1 MPSMEKLGSDDMNVG
16 MCISDK
22 KNTVKWLEKLER
34 HHHNATWLPSLG
46 FNNRSS
52 RKANTLVAMCAQLQ
66 LHLEL

>member
-1 MPSMEKLGSDDMNVG
+1 MLLKVKSGSDDMNEG
-16 MCISDK
+16 PCISDM
-22 KNTVKWLEKLER
+22 KNTVKWLEKHER
-34 HHHNATWLPSLG
+34 HHHNATCFSSLG